1 MIGFLSGI
9 ASGVTKLLVGHP
21 FDTLK
26 IRMQTEGIH
35 GRFTGSWDCLKKTVG
50 KEGFFAM
57 YKGATPPLFGWSIM
71 DSVQMGSLTTYR
83 MLLQDSRGEL
93 SLLDHAVAGFGCG
106 ITVSFVASPV
116 EIIKAKLQIQYD
128 AKSKLYTGPIDCA
141 RHLIREDGVVK
152 GLYRGLSGTLL
163 FRSFFWV
170 LWGSYEIYSRKLE
183 EWGVEK
189 SLIPFFSGGTYFVCH
204 ERVIHHISTSTTSII
219 EWKHFT
225 NLPSMHTLAP
235 FIGLAANTFWTISF
249 PADVIKNRLMT
260 RPAKNPLYTNIPEC
274 VRYIWKKEGWRG
286 FYRGFV
292 PCFLRSF
299 PTNASAI
306 FVFQTCFDFGK
317 RSL

>member
-1 MIGFLSGI
+1 MNLKNLLCRQMTSSNDERIGSKEQFIGFLSGI

-35 GRFTGSWDCLKKTVG
+35 GRFTGSWDCLKKTLG

-83 MLLQDSRGEL
+83 MLLQDSRGQL

-141 RHLIREDGVVK
+141 RQLIKEDGVVK

-189 SLIPFFSGGTYFVCH
+189 SLIPFFSGGTCFVSH
-204 ERVIHHISTSTTSII
+204 FSTSSTTSIFV
-219 EWKHFT
+219 ECKHFT
-225 NLPSMHTLAP
+225 NMPSMLLHSLHRSGGKHLLDNFLSSRCNQEQAYDTTGQESTLHQYP
-235 FIGLAANTFWTISF
+235 
-249 PADVIKNRLMT
+249 
-260 RPAKNPLYTNIPEC
+260 
-274 VRYIWKKEGWRG
+274 
-286 FYRGFV
+286 
-292 PCFLRSF
+292 
-299 PTNASAI
+299 
-306 FVFQTCFDFGK
+306 
-317 RSL
+317 